1 MTSVNLTRSEAQAR
15 AALVTVEHYDVD
27 LDITGEKQFR
37 SRTTVSFTAKE
48 DGSTFIDL
56 RGDSA
61 TATLDGEAIDFEYDP
76 TYGIPLELKKGAHV
90 LEVDALITYSRTG
103 EGLHRFV
110 DPADNQPYLYTQFET
125 ADAKRVFACF
135 DQPNL
140 KATYSLSFTA
150 PSDWTI
156 ITNGPVEFDGTRWH
170 CEIDYPLST
179 YLVALCAGPYY
190 RVSDV
195 WEGSLTEHPEGQP
208 AQELTV
214 PLGIYCRQSLKDSLD
229 AERLFTETKQ
239 GFDFY
244 HRNFGYAY
252 PFGKYDQIF
261 VPEFNAGAMENAGC
275 VTIRDE
281 YVFTSPATHYKYE
294 RRADTI
300 LHELAHMWFGDL
312 VTMEWWDDL
321 WLNESFATWSAAI
334 SQAEETQY
342 DTAWVTFANVEKSWA
357 YQQDQLPTTHPISTD
372 ASDIETVEQNFDG
385 ITYAKGASTLKQLQS
400 YVGRENFLAGVR
412 RHFTAHAFSNATF
425 SDLLRHLEEASGRDL
440 SFWAQQWLKTTGV
453 NTVKPAFTVED
464 GKYVSFSVEQ
474 SGDTLRTHRLA
485 VGLYNLVDGA
495 VTRVR
500 REELDIDGASTSVD
514 ALIGAEKADFVLVND
529 DDLTY
534 ALIEFDEDSLTFAIE
549 NIDKFVDP
557 MARTLCWSAAWEMTR
572 GGTMRARDFVALVA
586 RGASAETELAV
597 LERILI
603 QAVSAQR
610 QYADPAW
617 AASDETLAAALL
629 GGAQNPDAQR
639 SLIFTQALTSL
650 ELSDAARS
658 YLQGLLA
665 DSEDQGLR
673 WKALAALAAAG
684 DDMEDA
690 VTSELE
696 RDNSALGVQGAIR
709 ARAAVN
715 TPENKRA
722 VYDEIVAGDLGN
734 RELESKLA
742 GLTSP
747 GSEALLPTAEFYD
760 VAEKIW
766 GAQSSEVAQT
776 TVSGLFPRWDVTE
789 EGLKRADEFLA
800 RELPGGLRRSV
811 TEDRDR
817 VARALRNRMFD
828 AS

>member
-150 PSDWTI
+150 PPSDWTI

-195 WEGSLTEHPEGQP
+195 WEGTLTEHPEGQP

-357 YQQDQLPTTHPISTD
+357 YQQDQLPTTHPPISTD

-412 RHFTAHAFSNATF
+412 RHFAAHAFSNATF
-425 SDLLRHLEEASGRDL
+425 SDLLQHLEEASGRDL

-464 GKYVSFSVEQ
+464 GKYASFSVEQ

-485 VGLYNLVDGA
+485 VGLYNVVDGA

-534 ALIEFDEDSLTFAIE
+534 ALIEFDEDSLAFAIE

-603 QAVSAQR
+603 QRYPPSGNTPIPPGQR
-610 QYADPAW
+610 AMRPLHLPAW
-617 AASDETLAAALL
+617 RRTEPGRAALPHL
-629 GGAQNPDAQR
+629 RSGAH
-639 SLIFTQALTSL
+639 L
-650 ELSDAARS
+650 
-658 YLQGLLA
+658 
-665 DSEDQGLR
+665 
-673 WKALAALAAAG
+673 
-684 DDMEDA
+684 
-690 VTSELE
+690 
-696 RDNSALGVQGAIR
+696 
-709 ARAAVN
+709 ARAFRCRPFLPAGPPRRLRGPGLAV
-715 TPENKRA
+715 
-722 VYDEIVAGDLGN
+722 
-734 RELESKLA
+734 
-742 GLTSP
+742 
-747 GSEALLPTAEFYD
+747 
-760 VAEKIW
+760 
-766 GAQSSEVAQT
+766 
-776 TVSGLFPRWDVTE
+776 
-789 EGLKRADEFLA
+789 EGT
-800 RELPGGLRRSV
+800 RSV
-811 TEDRDR
+811 GGGWRGHGGRGDFG
-817 VARALRNRMFD
+817 A
-828 AS
+828 